1 MWIYRQ
7 DLFEWRLAELCIIF
21 LIRTEDVLPSMQFPD
36 LVLKTDREA
45 VQRNLFSFAALL
57 PVVLLMF
64 KDASFFS

>member
-7 DLFEWRLAELCIIF
+7 DLFEWKLTELCIIF
-21 LIRTEDVLPSMQFPD
+21 LIWTEDLLPSTQFPD

-45 VQRNLFSFAALL
+45 VQWNLFSSAALL
-57 PVVLLMF
+57 PVVLLVF